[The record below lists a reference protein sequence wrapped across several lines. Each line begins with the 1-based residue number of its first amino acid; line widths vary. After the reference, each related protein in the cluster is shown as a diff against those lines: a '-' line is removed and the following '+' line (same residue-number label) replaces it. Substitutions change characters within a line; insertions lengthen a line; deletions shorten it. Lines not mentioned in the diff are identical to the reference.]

1 MRASDDLS
9 VLNSLGRMKASA
21 TINTAGV
28 AEAILS
34 LDGFSLSVYPVK
46 VYKKF
51 SIRHWLM

>member
-9 VLNSLGRMKASA
+9 VLNFLGRMKASA

-34 LDGFSLSVYPVK
+34 LEGFSLSVNPVK
-46 VYKKF
+46 V
-51 SIRHWLM
+51 